1 MTTRFRAARV
11 AALGGA
17 LALAA
22 CDASE
27 RAARAEAAD
36 ISRGIDTLRKA
47 ENPAKAA
54 PLAALRDKS
63 CSVPDICAVK
73 SVCIAAYEQH
83 ERALALVA
91 EAKAGITAAP
101 AASVAQ
107 TLTLAESALSR
118 AKSQTDDCATRQGEM
133 ARHFKVAR

>member
-1 MTTRFRAARV
+1 MTIRLRAVRV
-11 AALGGA
+11 AAAAGALLLGG
-17 LALAA
+17 

-36 ISRGIDTLRKA
+36 ISRAVDAVRA
-47 ENPAKAA
+47 ADNPAKAG

-63 CSVPDICAVK
+63 CSVADICAVK
-73 SVCIAAYEQH
+73 SLCIAAYEQH

-107 TLTLAESALSR
+107 TLTLAESALTR